1 MEAVVDME
9 TIVVAGQRA
18 RSSAA
23 RSAVAPEVVA
33 VDSETVAH
41 TTAAGHRTVVDTEAA
56 VVDDQRT
63 AVPRPMAVVTAVVP
77 EELLP
82 RPGTR
87 GSTKPSNVVC
97 TCTCVEYRGGC
108 QCNRDQYHQK

>member
-1 MEAVVDME
+1 MDME

-41 TTAAGHRTVVDTEAA
+41 TTAAGHRTVVDTGAA